1 MDKPIAE
8 RLKAVNARVVA
19 LCDDLTLEGVKR
31 WKGEHPGGKAIGMMP
46 VYAPRELLHAA
57 GVLPVGI
64 FGGGEG
70 VEIVRGDAYFQS
82 YICQI
87 PRSTIELGLN
97 GSYDALDGMIFPSTC
112 DVIRNLSGMW
122 QILFPEKYVR
132 YFDVPQNFR
141 KDLGGAF
148 MADDMR
154 ELLADMAKLSGKK
167 VTDDDVWNSIE
178 VYNENRRLM
187 QELYALRS
195 ATPWLVPTTELY
207 QVLQAGNQIPVE
219 EHNELLH
226 EYTEAAR
233 ESGRPV
239 QDRARVAVT
248 GFFCEQPPLGLLL
261 TLERSGCYVVADDF
275 VRGSRFLQAPV
286 ARGTGDPVTA
296 LADAFVTTG
305 TPCQS
310 MYLDGGTKGQTLLDE
325 VKESG
330 AEGVIFAAPSFCDPA
345 LLDQPM
351 VQKAVSDAGIPV
363 TSFKYSENTGQF
375 QVIREQTGAFADAIK
390 IWGDE

>member
-1 MDKPIAE
+1 VDKSIDE
-8 RLKAVNARVVA
+8 RLAAINARVEA
-19 LCDDLTLEGVKR
+19 LCGDLTLEGVKR
-31 WKGEHPGGKAIGMMP
+31 WKEAHPGGKAIGMMP

-87 PRSTIELGLN
+87 PRSTVELGLN

-122 QILFPEKYVR
+122 QILFPDQYVR

-141 KDLGGAF
+141 KDLGGAY

-154 ELLADMAKLSGKK
+154 ELLDDMAKLSGKQVK
-167 VTDDDVWNSIE
+167 DEDVWNSIE
-178 VYNENRRLM
+178 LYNTNRRLM
-187 QELYALRS
+187 KELYALRS

-219 EHNELLH
+219 EHNEILS
-226 EYTEAAR
+226 EYTAAAR

-275 VRGSRFLQAPV
+275 VRGARFLQGAIERTDSDPV
-286 ARGTGDPVTA
+286 AA
-296 LADAFVTTG
+296 LSDAFVTTG

-310 MYLDGGTKGQTLLDE
+310 MYLDAGKKGQTLLDE
-325 VKESG
+325 VKETG